1 MKVAYL
7 TVGLLVTSNW
17 YVSSW
22 SRLKNEMDDEPCV
35 LKLIVVGF
43 EVDGSWLLVLKLIVV
58 GFEVDCSLLKS

>member
-22 SRLKNEMDDEPCV
+22 SRLENEMDDEPCV
-35 LKLIVVGF
+35 LKLIVVGY
-43 EVDGSWLLVLKLIVV
+43 EVVRCW
-58 GFEVDCSLLKS
+58 F